1 MAEQT
6 LTKDGASVTVDAIM
20 YWRIVDAGRAAIQV
34 VNFTQAVM
42 GAAQGGLRD
51 IIGRNDLS
59 TVLSQRRELDEQ
71 LTLILDEQ
79 TEPWGIKVQSVQ
91 LRDIK
96 VPDNLQD
103 ALSRMAQAER
113 ERQARVILGESEVQV
128 AEQFA
133 EAGELYRHHPT
144 ALHLRGM
151 NMLYE
156 TMRSGLSTVIVV
168 PSSALESMNLGA
180 IGGIS
185 ALGQTCPAARRREAA
200 PPPRR
205 PIRSRLRRRSH
216 DRSASARRS
225 SRAFTRESWRTSGAL
240 DPGQLGHF
248 GARPKLGQRVQQL
261 GVHQQD
267 HGEAGAFDGAR
278 RARRAR
284 AGRSLREARARAR
297 SRWRLVAFEPAAGQR
312 PRLVVAV
319 GAVDQQDAS
328 AIVADER
335 RHAHAVPAVAQPQV
349 EPA

>member
-1 MAEQT
+1 MNIPQILLIIVAVLILITILASLRLCNERERKVVLRLGRFGGVRGPGIFFLLPYVETTPFTIDMRVVTSTFVAEQT

-34 VNFTQAVM
+34 ANYVQAVM
-42 GAAQGGLRD
+42 GAAQGALRD

-59 TVLSQRRELDEQ
+59 TLLSQRRELDDQ

-103 ALSRMAQAER
+103 ALSSTAQAER

-128 AEQFA
+128 AQQFSQ
-133 EAGELYRHHPT
+133 AGELYRLHPT

-156 TMRSGLSTVIVV
+156 TMRSGVATVIVV

-185 ALGQTCPAARRREAA
+185 ALGSMADARQAEIKTEPAE
-200 PPPRR
+200 PPR
-205 PIRSRLRRRSH
+205 
-216 DRSASARRS
+216 
-225 SRAFTRESWRTSGAL
+225 
-240 DPGQLGHF
+240 
-248 GARPKLGQRVQQL
+248 
-261 GVHQQD
+261 
-267 HGEAGAFDGAR
+267 
-278 RARRAR
+278 
-284 AGRSLREARARAR
+284 
-297 SRWRLVAFEPAAGQR
+297 
-312 PRLVVAV
+312 
-319 GAVDQQDAS
+319 
-328 AIVADER
+328 
-335 RHAHAVPAVAQPQV
+335 
-349 EPA
+349 

>member
-1 MAEQT
+1 MNAASVGIIIVLVLVLITVLASLRLCNEWERKVVLRLGRFGGVRGPGIFFLLPYVEQTPFTIDMRVVTSTFVAEQT

-34 VNFTQAVM
+34 ANYVQAVM
-42 GAAQGGLRD
+42 GAAQGALRD

-59 TVLSQRRELDEQ
+59 TLLSQRRELDEQ
-71 LTLILDEQ
+71 LTIILDEQ

-128 AEQFA
+128 AQQFSQ
-133 EAGELYRHHPT
+133 AGELYRLHPT

-156 TMRSGLSTVIVV
+156 TMRSGVATVIVV

-185 ALGQTCPAARRREAA
+185 ALGKIAA
-200 PPPRR
+200 P
-205 PIRSRLRRRSH
+205 
-216 DRSASARRS
+216 D
-225 SRAFTRESWRTSGAL
+225 GQ
-240 DPGQLGHF
+240 PGQG
-248 GARPKLGQRVQQL
+248 PNP
-261 GVHQQD
+261 
-267 HGEAGAFDGAR
+267 AGG
-278 RARRAR
+278 
-284 AGRSLREARARAR
+284 G
-297 SRWRLVAFEPAAGQR
+297 PA
-312 PRLVVAV
+312 
-319 GAVDQQDAS
+319 
-328 AIVADER
+328 
-335 RHAHAVPAVAQPQV
+335 QV
-349 EPA
+349 

>member
-1 MAEQT
+1 MDAASISLLIIAILIIITILSSLRICNEWERKVVLRLGRFGGVRGPGIFFLLPYVEQTPFTIDTRVTTTPFMAEQT

-71 LTLILDEQ
+71 LTVALDEQ

-96 VPDNLQD
+96 VPENLQD

-113 ERQARVILGESEVQV
+113 EKQARVILGESEILV
-128 AEQFA
+128 AKQFA
-133 EAGELYRHHPT
+133 EAGELYRTHPT

-168 PSSALESMNLGA
+168 PSSALESMNLGV

-185 ALGQTCPAARRREAA
+185 ALSRQSPDAEKTSPTSTGDASTTTPQLA
-200 PPPRR
+200 PP
-205 PIRSRLRRRSH
+205 S
-216 DRSASARRS
+216 
-225 SRAFTRESWRTSGAL
+225 
-240 DPGQLGHF
+240 
-248 GARPKLGQRVQQL
+248 
-261 GVHQQD
+261 
-267 HGEAGAFDGAR
+267 
-278 RARRAR
+278 
-284 AGRSLREARARAR
+284 
-297 SRWRLVAFEPAAGQR
+297 
-312 PRLVVAV
+312 
-319 GAVDQQDAS
+319 
-328 AIVADER
+328 
-335 RHAHAVPAVAQPQV
+335 
-349 EPA
+349 

>member
-1 MAEQT
+1 
-6 LTKDGASVTVDAIM
+6 V
-20 YWRIVDAGRAAIQV
+20 VDAGRAAIQV
-34 VNFTQAVM
+34 ANYVQAVM
-42 GAAQGGLRD
+42 GAAAGGLRD

-128 AEQFA
+128 AEQFSQ
-133 EAGELYRHHPT
+133 AGELYRAHPT

-156 TMRSGLSTVIVV
+156 TMRSGVASVIVV

-185 ALGQTCPAARRREAA
+185 ALGQMQKPDGRGQGSDS
-200 PPPRR
+200 PP
-205 PIRSRLRRRSH
+205 S
-216 DRSASARRS
+216 
-225 SRAFTRESWRTSGAL
+225 T
-240 DPGQLGHF
+240 
-248 GARPKLGQRVQQL
+248 V
-261 GVHQQD
+261 
-267 HGEAGAFDGAR
+267 
-278 RARRAR
+278 
-284 AGRSLREARARAR
+284 
-297 SRWRLVAFEPAAGQR
+297 
-312 PRLVVAV
+312 
-319 GAVDQQDAS
+319 
-328 AIVADER
+328 
-335 RHAHAVPAVAQPQV
+335 
-349 EPA
+349 

>member
-1 MAEQT
+1 MNPGSVVGIIILVLILITILASLRLCNEWERKVVLRLGRFGGVRGPGIFFLLPYVEQTPFTIDMRVVTSTFVAEQT

-34 VNFTQAVM
+34 ANYVQAVM
-42 GAAQGGLRD
+42 GAAQGALRD

-59 TVLSQRRELDEQ
+59 TLLSQRRELDEQ

-128 AEQFA
+128 AQQFSQ
-133 EAGELYRHHPT
+133 AGELYRLHPT

-156 TMRSGLSTVIVV
+156 TMRSGVATVIVV

-185 ALGQTCPAARRREAA
+185 ALGQAAA
-200 PPPRR
+200 PDGQRQ
-205 PIRSRLRRRSH
+205 
-216 DRSASARRS
+216 
-225 SRAFTRESWRTSGAL
+225 
-240 DPGQLGHF
+240 PGQPPDSLGR
-248 GARPKLGQRVQQL
+248 GPV
-261 GVHQQD
+261 
-267 HGEAGAFDGAR
+267 
-278 RARRAR
+278 
-284 AGRSLREARARAR
+284 
-297 SRWRLVAFEPAAGQR
+297 
-312 PRLVVAV
+312 
-319 GAVDQQDAS
+319 
-328 AIVADER
+328 
-335 RHAHAVPAVAQPQV
+335 
-349 EPA
+349 